1 MADYNQLK
9 VRTSFAA
16 KVLIKMKQVLF
27 PGSAEYWEK
36 RYAYGG
42 SSGQGS
48 YGRLAKFKAEILNNF
63 VSEQRVGSVI
73 EFGCGDGNQL
83 ELAKYP
89 DYVGLDVSEK
99 AVALCKVKF
108 TNDISKRF
116 FLYESTMF
124 DDRAKEYKADLALS
138 LDVIYHLVEDEVYYT
153 YLKNLFGSARK
164 YVIIYASD
172 KDEFGGIYERHVRH
186 RNITK
191 NIAENFPI
199 WTLSQ
204 KTKNKYPPGE
214 GSGETSFADFFIYKA
229 G

>member
-9 VRTSFAA
+9 ARTSFAA

-99 AVALCKVKF
+99 AVALCKEKF
-108 TNDISKRF
+108 TNDINKRF

-124 DDRAKEYKADLALS
+124 DDMAKAYKADLALS

-172 KDEFGGIYERHVRH
+172 KDEFGGICERHVRH
-186 RNITK
+186 RNITN
-191 NIAENFPI
+191 NIAENFPT

-204 KTKNKYPPGE
+204 KIKNKYPPGE